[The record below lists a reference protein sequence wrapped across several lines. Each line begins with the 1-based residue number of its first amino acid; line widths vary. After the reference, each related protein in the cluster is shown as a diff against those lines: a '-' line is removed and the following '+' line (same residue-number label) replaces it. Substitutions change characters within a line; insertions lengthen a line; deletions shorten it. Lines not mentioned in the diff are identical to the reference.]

1 MSETA
6 VNIRRIA
13 AINNAASWRS
23 EQENPEFGDITYK
36 SFCKV
41 MAYRREVAKRLL
53 STNTKEV
60 QDELEKTFEYCNDQL
75 KQLLGL

>member
-23 EQENPEFGDITYK
+23 EQENPEFGDTTYR

-41 MAYRREVAKRLL
+41 MAYRREIAKQLL
-53 STNTKEV
+53 STNPILAH
-60 QDELEKTFEYCNDQL
+60 DELEKTFEYCNDQL